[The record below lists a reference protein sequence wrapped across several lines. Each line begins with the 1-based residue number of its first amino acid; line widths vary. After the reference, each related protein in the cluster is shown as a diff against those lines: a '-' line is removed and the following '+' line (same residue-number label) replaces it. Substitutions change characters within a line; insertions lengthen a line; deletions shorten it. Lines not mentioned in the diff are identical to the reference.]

1 MNIIFLAIGSN
12 YLGGF
17 TTCMRF
23 RVTIWHI
30 PITVA
35 FVIELL
41 LLFRHLHIVV
51 HFANIFLG
59 FLVQFR
65 LCYHTFF
72 YQVLIIFQFLWS
84 EFDNSIVIIFK
95 VKLAFLAVYPG
106 IFIGG
111 SLLYKFLTHWLI
123 RSIRIIVALRLGLAF
138 GRLLFFHIFLMAFLA
153 IIFRLA
159 GAITILGNTVV
170 LCQLWCALW
179 CPILLGK
186 TILS

>member
-59 FLVQFR
+59 FL
-65 LCYHTFF
+65 
-72 YQVLIIFQFLWS
+72 
-84 EFDNSIVIIFK
+84 
-95 VKLAFLAVYPG
+95 A
-106 IFIGG
+106 
-111 SLLYKFLTHWLI
+111 
-123 RSIRIIVALRLGLAF
+123 
-138 GRLLFFHIFLMAFLA
+138 M
-153 IIFRLA
+153 IFRLA
-159 GAITILGNTVV
+159 GTIIVLGNTVV

-179 CPILLGK
+179 CPIMLGK